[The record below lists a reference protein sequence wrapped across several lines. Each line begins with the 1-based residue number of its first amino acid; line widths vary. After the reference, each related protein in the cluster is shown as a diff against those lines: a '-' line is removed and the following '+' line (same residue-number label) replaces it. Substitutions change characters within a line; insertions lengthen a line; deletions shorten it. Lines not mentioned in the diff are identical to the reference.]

1 MNKKPLTFPSTYYPR
16 GPNVNANIKNMSKC
30 YAIKKFLLYYFQKY
44 LFVVANM
51 TENSLDQL
59 IEISYRYNIKM
70 DQFDLDIQNV
80 DVNMA
85 KYRSKIQYLNYY
97 QKW

>member
-16 GPNVNANIKNMSKC
+16 GPKVNANIKNMSKC

>member
-1 MNKKPLTFPSTYYPR
+1 
-16 GPNVNANIKNMSKC
+16 MSKC

-97 QKW
+97 QKWY